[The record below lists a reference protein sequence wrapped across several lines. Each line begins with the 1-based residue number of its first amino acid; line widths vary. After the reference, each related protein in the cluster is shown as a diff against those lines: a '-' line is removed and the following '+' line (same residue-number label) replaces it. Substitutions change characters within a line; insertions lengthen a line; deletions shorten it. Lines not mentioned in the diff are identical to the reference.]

1 MYSADF
7 ICTYKMMDCDV
18 DKEYLYKIQIL
29 QAFNLEE
36 WNSEAIEKTISELY
50 LKTIDHEQFKF
61 ILDAAKMSTK
71 LGLMISLWHK
81 PEFDEN
87 RLNIFIFIM
96 LFNYD
101 YFDIF
106 HKCLCEYISEG
117 RITRGT
123 YEEMMERL

>member
-1 MYSADF
+1 
-7 ICTYKMMDCDV
+7 MMDCDE

-36 WNSEAIEKTISELY
+36 WNSEAIEKMISELY
-50 LKTIDHEQFKF
+50 LKTKDHEQFKF
-61 ILDAAKMSTK
+61 ILDAGKMSTK
-71 LGLMISLWHK
+71 LGMMMGSLLNN
-81 PEFDEN
+81 PDFDEN
-87 RLNIFIFIM
+87 RFNIFIFIM

-101 YFDIF
+101 YYDIF
-106 HKCLCEYISEG
+106 HKCLCEYINEG